1 MNHSTGKTRT
11 CTPANLD
18 QRPDLAIV
26 ADWIKPG
33 SKVLDLGC
41 ADGLLLQYLQTTKNV
56 TGYGVEI
63 DDCHIGPCLRNGIN
77 VIQGNLDQ
85 GLSEFD
91 DNSFDYVVLS
101 MTLQAM
107 HNPAPLLDEM
117 LRVGTAGIVT
127 FPNFGHWKIRYSLGI
142 HGILPVTPSL
152 PHQWYNTPNIRLCT
166 LGDFEALCRQRNIR
180 VQQRQT
186 MDHNH
191 GNSTA
196 TRLFPSLFGEIALY
210 RFVRLVA

>member
-1 MNHSTGKTRT
+1 VNHSTGKTRT